1 MTKYPDGNPK
11 TPFGLAKPGLTCI
24 PFGPLFEVG
33 RVMEYGAAKYGPM
46 NWRDDPITA
55 STYINSALR
64 HIMQAWDSDGM
75 DPETGCLHLAHAVA
89 NLLIVMDAGV
99 CKTLISDSRMD
110 GSTDKYIEMLTKPTE
125 NLNVTDSSNP
135 SPTADAGPNSA
146 ERELPSDRPRAEQH
160 GGGG

>member
-46 NWRDDPITA
+46 NWRTDPISGA
-55 STYINSALR
+55 TYINAALR
-64 HIMQAWDSDGM
+64 HIMLAWDSESV
-75 DPETGCLHLAHAVA
+75 DPETGRLHLAHAIA
-89 NLLIVMDAGV
+89 DLLIILDAEACG
-99 CKTLISDSRMD
+99 TLINDLPPR
-110 GSTDKYIEMLTKPTE
+110 GPTNKYIAFLTKPTE

-135 SPTADAGPNSA
+135 NHAPDAGPDSA
-146 ERELPSDRPRAEQH
+146 ERQLPSAGGIPEQPA
-160 GGGG
+160 GSL